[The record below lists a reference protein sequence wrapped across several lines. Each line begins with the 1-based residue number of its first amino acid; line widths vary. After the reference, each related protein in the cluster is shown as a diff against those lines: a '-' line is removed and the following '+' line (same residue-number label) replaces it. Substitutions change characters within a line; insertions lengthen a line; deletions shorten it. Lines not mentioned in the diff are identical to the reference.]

1 MDRTTTYLLAAAA
14 AFVAA
19 LVPVL
24 SALHLSWSAA
34 VNAERDR
41 VATLASRAAARSD
54 AIAGESLEVLAALDG
69 SAVPRCG
76 AEHLA
81 ALRDKALAA
90 RAVRR
95 IDYVAEGQILCSSW
109 GPGTYEAVSPP
120 DVAVADGV
128 RLWHSGTLSSGRGGR
143 SLAVARG
150 PHRAL
155 LDAEAIIDALNDS
168 ADTTLA
174 IAAMPSGTLLAKTGL
189 VNDAEVGAALVAKSA
204 GGKAFFAAQA
214 SSPRLSLKAVAVSSG
229 ERMWRGWAKE
239 ALVLG
244 PIGLAAGASL
254 ASLVLWL
261 SRRRFSPGVELR
273 RAVRNREF
281 VLLYQP
287 LVELAT
293 GACVGAEAL
302 VRWRRADGRIVPPL
316 DFIPLAESNGL
327 IRPITE
333 QVIERALTELGPML
347 RRRRDLHVSI
357 NLAPMDLQD
366 PWIAQCLD

>member
-1 MDRTTTYLLAAAA
+1 M
-14 AFVAA
+14 
-19 LVPVL
+19 
-24 SALHLSWSAA
+24 
-34 VNAERDR
+34 
-41 VATLASRAAARSD
+41 
-54 AIAGESLEVLAALDG
+54 
-69 SAVPRCG
+69 
-76 AEHLA
+76 
-81 ALRDKALAA
+81 
-90 RAVRR
+90 
-95 IDYVAEGQILCSSW
+95 
-109 GPGTYEAVSPP
+109 
-120 DVAVADGV
+120 
-128 RLWHSGTLSSGRGGR
+128 
-143 SLAVARG
+143 
-150 PHRAL
+150 
-155 LDAEAIIDALNDS
+155 
-168 ADTTLA
+168 
-174 IAAMPSGTLLAKTGL
+174 
-189 VNDAEVGAALVAKSA
+189 
-204 GGKAFFAAQA
+204 
-214 SSPRLSLKAVAVSSG
+214 
-229 ERMWRGWAKE
+229 
-239 ALVLG
+239 LG

-366 PWIAQCLD
+366 PWIAQCLDQLLADSGVEPHQVTVETTERGMVDADAAREVIKGLRSRGHGVAIDDFGTGYSSLSYLQSLEVDTLKIDKTFIDALGLETATSSVVPHIVEMARTLRLRVVAEGVETDAQVKFLREQAVDYAQGWLFSKPLTCDAFGEFVRKSPIAAATANFELAL